1 MLVRARWTGPRS
13 KVAGLTAL
21 VAIVAMV
28 AATVVV
34 VDGEGAAPVDA
45 APARP
50 SVDRALRARL
60 VDAAEEA
67 LEIDV
72 RPRDPLKITDTDDP
86 FVRDGIAAWT
96 LALAAH
102 VTGEQRYVRGA
113 RVIVDAWAR
122 VRSTRSTCP
131 DSGACS
137 TSLMIS
143 RAGPGFILAVILL
156 RMHGQYG
163 GERLERF
170 DRWVRDVLLPAASD
184 RDNNWGDA
192 GTYLRVVAAIE
203 LGDRKELAEAVQLWK
218 DRMDDMERDG
228 RIPEEMRRGD
238 ASLMYSQEALSYR
251 VMAAAHLSI
260 VGIDVWEY
268 QGARGGTLRR
278 GLELVAKGLDD
289 PDRWPGDHDDLR
301 VPDPQ
306 SMWAVVAHR
315 WPTRQ
320 FERQAEAARASE
332 GRGHSAAVWS
342 SITHGT

>member
-1 MLVRARWTGPRS
+1 M
-13 KVAGLTAL
+13 VAAA
-21 VAIVAMV
+21 VVVV

-34 VDGEGAAPVDA
+34 DSRSSTGGAGSGAGDRADVFVSGPVA
-45 APARP
+45 LTGSTR
-50 SVDRALRARL
+50 SVDPEARQRL
-60 VDAAEEA
+60 VDAADRA
-67 LEIDV
+67 LETEV
-72 RPRDPLKITDTDDP
+72 RPRDPLTITDTDDP

-102 VTGEQRYVRGA
+102 VTGEDRYVRGA
-113 RVIVDAWAR
+113 REVIDAWAS
-122 VRSTRSTCP
+122 VRSVRSVCP

-143 RAGPGFILAVILL
+143 RAAPGFILAVILL
-156 RMHGQYG
+156 RLHGAYD

-170 DRWVRDVLLPAASD
+170 DRWVRDVVLPAASD

-203 LGDRKELAEAVQLWK
+203 LGDREELAEAVELWK
-218 DRMDDMERDG
+218 GRIDLMERDG

-251 VMAAAHLSI
+251 VMAAEHLAA
-260 VGIDVWEY
+260 VGIDVWDYRGE
-268 QGARGGTLRR
+268 RGGTLRK
-278 GLELVAKGLDD
+278 GLELVAEGLED

-301 VPDPQ
+301 VPSRQ

-315 WPTRQ
+315 WPTAL
-320 FERQAEAARASE
+320 FERQSDASRVSE
-332 GRGHSAAVWS
+332 GRSHSAVVWLGV
-342 SITHGT
+342 THGT